1 MKICYKNSRV
11 KAQNVGKFL
20 RVELFET
27 LILFIV
33 YQLMQ
38 FGLKLIVVSLFNQ
51 SGIEI
56 FQSGAI
62 SIDIQY
68 LEKMFQRELLCLR
81 CSFFVIVFALF
92 LDALASLDLKLSVSQ
107 SVSESSFFRFSDT
120 IKIINNNQ

>member
-1 MKICYKNSRV
+1 M
-11 KAQNVGKFL
+11 

-51 SGIEI
+51 SGIET

-68 LEKMFQRELLCLR
+68 LEKMFQRELQCLR

-92 LDALASLDLKLSVSQ
+92 LVNVTKTNWQLQEQKITKVSTHTHVIRFLS
-107 SVSESSFFRFSDT
+107 R
-120 IKIINNNQ
+120 

>member
-1 MKICYKNSRV
+1 ML
-11 KAQNVGKFL
+11 GKFL
-20 RVELFET
+20 RLELFET

-120 IKIINNNQ
+120 IKIINNNQL

>member
-1 MKICYKNSRV
+1 MKICYKNRRI
-11 KAQNVGKFL
+11 KAQSAILGKFL

-51 SGIEI
+51 SGIET

-68 LEKMFQRELLCLR
+68 LEKMFQRELQCLR

-92 LDALASLDLKLSVSQ
+92 LDALAYLDFKLSMS
-107 SVSESSFFRFSDT
+107 
-120 IKIINNNQ
+120 

>member
-1 MKICYKNSRV
+1 ML
-11 KAQNVGKFL
+11 GKFL
-20 RVELFET
+20 RLELFET

-81 CSFFVIVFALF
+81 CSFFVILLLYLRYF
-92 LDALASLDLKLSVSQ
+92 
-107 SVSESSFFRFSDT
+107 
-120 IKIINNNQ
+120 

>member
-1 MKICYKNSRV
+1 ML
-11 KAQNVGKFL
+11 GKFL
-20 RVELFET
+20 RLELFET

-81 CSFFVIVFALF
+81 CSLFVIVFALF
-92 LDALASLDLKLSVSQ
+92 LDAPASLGLKLSVSQ

-120 IKIINNNQ
+120 IKIINNN